1 MKNNTPAKLRPTEMA
16 AWERLQAVGED
27 FQRLSMED
35 QQVLT
40 QLIERQL
47 KGGSAHFREHAE
59 AFLADGLGE
68 ELAGLLVG
76 REEESDKR

>member
-1 MKNNTPAKLRPTEMA
+1 MKNNAPAQLRPTEMA

-40 QLIERQL
+40 KLIVRQL
-47 KGGSAHFREHAE
+47 EIGSAHFREHAE
-59 AFLADGLGE
+59 AWFADVLGE
-68 ELAGLLVG
+68 EVAALLV
-76 REEESDKR
+76 RRRNS

>member
-1 MKNNTPAKLRPTEMA
+1 MKDHIPAQLRPTEMA

-27 FQRLSMED
+27 FQRPSMED
-35 QQVLT
+35 QQMLAK
-40 QLIERQL
+40 LIVRQL

-68 ELAGLLVG
+68 EVAALLVG
-76 REEESDKR
+76 RRDS